1 MKLKRLLTA
10 LALCAV
16 CALTC
21 AVAGCTK
28 KTDYNLYVSE
38 RRASVYLYEDDDV
51 SLKIYCSQKEQPY
64 AADGYKGNVCDL
76 TEIFVKLN
84 KTAEKVEINA
94 EGLGGEMNYSAV
106 DKNYYLSFS
115 SPDFA
120 SDSVQVTL
128 TVDNTEKTYTA
139 QSVKNERV
147 LSCNDA
153 LKCVVEHEPELFDSL
168 TANGL
173 FDGEIFIRL
182 LYDEGCYYYVGICNK
197 QGNITAFLVDGERG
211 KIIAK
216 KQLHK

>member
-10 LALCAV
+10 LSLCAL

-21 AVAGCTK
+21 AVTACAK

-38 RRASVYLYEDDDV
+38 KRTSVYLYEDDDV

-76 TEIFVKLN
+76 TEIFVKFN
-84 KTAEKVEINA
+84 RTAEKVEINA
-94 EGLGGEMNYSAV
+94 EGIGGEMNYSAV

-115 SPDFA
+115 SPDFE
-120 SDSVQVTL
+120 SDRVQVTL
-128 TVDNTEKTYTA
+128 TVDGTEKTYNA
-139 QSVKNERV
+139 QSVKDERV
-147 LSCNDA
+147 LSCDDA
-153 LKCVVEHEPELFDSL
+153 LKCVIEHEPELFANL

-182 LYDEGCYYYVGICNK
+182 IYDEGCYYYVGICDK
-197 QGNITAFLVDGERG
+197 QGDITAFLVDGERG

-216 KQLHK
+216 KQLHN